1 MVVEGLGADAGV
13 VQAQVF
19 DVVSTRNH
27 QKCVFFGGSVWN
39 ESDAP
44 IAMGLD
50 PRNLKINK

>member
-1 MVVEGLGADAGV
+1 MVVEGLGADARV

-27 QKCVFFGGSVWN
+27 QKCVFFGDSVWN

-50 PRNLKINK
+50 PRNLKNK